1 MEGDRVSIHDLTY
14 ITIFANIASEHEGIE
29 EELKKRPM
37 EGDFNDL
44 LESQK
49 ELFSKEMAKNSMEF
63 WDENTSW
70 LETLSIEERK
80 QRMAQGEQD
89 AQLIRLFADF
99 GKYLMVAGSLLAEL
113 PLNLQGKWNRDITPK
128 WNSDYHLNINLQ
140 MNYWFADRLGMD
152 RYTKH
157 MTDYVLRL
165 LPKAKQAAQRLYG
178 CRGVWYPLSSDI
190 WGNATAES
198 YNYAV

>member
-80 QRMAQGEQD
+80 QRMAQGEQ
-89 AQLIRLFADF
+89 
-99 GKYLMVAGSLLAEL
+99 
-113 PLNLQGKWNRDITPK
+113 
-128 WNSDYHLNINLQ
+128 
-140 MNYWFADRLGMD
+140 
-152 RYTKH
+152 
-157 MTDYVLRL
+157 
-165 LPKAKQAAQRLYG
+165 AAQRLYG

-198 YNYAV
+198 YNYVV